1 MWSRHCSSE
10 RRQSAAGE
18 KTSLE
23 MENVLRHCFLCDAAI
38 PILPA
43 PLHIQGIRKCGSSSL
58 SARQHRG
65 GLKTVKPVFKWSVR
79 SCPTY
84 TSKTK
89 ASLHHGRMLSRT
101 AVDIPWDTKQM
112 RLLTGFSRK
121 IMVGDSSLYRI
132 QVKRHYRDQRG
143 MGQCDMM
150 NRC

>member
-89 ASLHHGRMLSRT
+89 ASLHHGRIHRHVCLCFWLHNVWSGGVYVLLQLSRT
-101 AVDIPWDTKQM
+101 AVAVPEHGWHWVT
-112 RLLTGFSRK
+112 LETLSRC
-121 IMVGDSSLYRI
+121 VY
-132 QVKRHYRDQRG
+132 
-143 MGQCDMM
+143 
-150 NRC
+150 